1 MTDGWQRHSRV
12 SSIQVF
18 ALFGGILFFPYF
30 LLKTEPITHT
40 GIDFGSLES
49 FGSCGDFGSRKC
61 LKSLDSFD
69 SLGSLN
75 SLDSLELG
83 ELGAWIARS
92 LVSSELG

>member
-12 SSIQVF
+12 SSLQVF
-18 ALFGGILFFPYF
+18 ALFGGILLFSYF

-49 FGSCGDFGSRKC
+49 FGSCGDFGSWKC
-61 LKSLDSFD
+61 LKILDSFD

-75 SLDSLELG
+75 NLDSLELG
-83 ELGAWIARS
+83 ELRAWITRI
-92 LVSSELG
+92 LDSS